1 MAELRVISKFTV
13 TVFEDGTYKTEKILL
28 EGVNS
33 RKMIQGKNEPSA
45 RIVQIIDILKEIKKM
60 YEEYYS
66 ENKAEAAFSLIYPR
80 AVKEVASKY
89 NVTPSSVN
97 DKMTRQCQMKK
108 EDWLDIV
115 KPFLECN
122 DTSRLKEILPTKIV
136 KGKEA
141 DLKHIRLFL
150 EQMQ

>member
-45 RIVQIIDILKEIKKM
+45 RIVQIIDTLKEIKKM

-66 ENKAEAAFSLIYPR
+66 ENKAEAAFAFGCVREDGKCKMSGYKKRMTGTYPKR
-80 AVKEVASKY
+80 SPHVFNKYISSGDYQKNKSRKEMTYGK
-89 NVTPSSVN
+89 SS
-97 DKMTRQCQMKK
+97 TG
-108 EDWLDIV
+108 
-115 KPFLECN
+115 
-122 DTSRLKEILPTKIV
+122 TTTKI
-136 KGKEA
+136 KE
-141 DLKHIRLFL
+141 
-150 EQMQ
+150 